1 MTLQGVVTASA
12 AAERAVDLAVTALG
26 ALIVGFLLL
35 EALYLVA
42 CVLYLGCARGRRAA
56 PARRPEAAP
65 SEAPTPVHR
74 EEPDWWQREEAGTN
88 VPASPVTVP

>member
-12 AAERAVDLAVTALG
+12 AAEQAVDVAVTTLG
-26 ALIVGFLLL
+26 AVIVGFLVL

-42 CVLYLGCARGRRAA
+42 CVLYLGCARGRRRVPEHGANAA
-56 PARRPEAAP
+56 RSETPMPVLHEGRRSWE
-65 SEAPTPVHR
+65 T
-74 EEPDWWQREEAGTN
+74 EEARTT